1 MRVLSYR
8 NQKARCDKRPGIVIM
23 GLLFSYAN
31 FFNLMTSVGPFSHI
45 KIHLRNVDFLG
56 YELIRQGGTVA

>member
-1 MRVLSYR
+1 MTVLSYR
-8 NQKARCDKRPGIVIM
+8 NQKARCEKRPGIGVM
-23 GLLFSYAN
+23 GSSFYAN
-31 FFNLMTSVGPFSHI
+31 FFNLMTSIGPFSHI